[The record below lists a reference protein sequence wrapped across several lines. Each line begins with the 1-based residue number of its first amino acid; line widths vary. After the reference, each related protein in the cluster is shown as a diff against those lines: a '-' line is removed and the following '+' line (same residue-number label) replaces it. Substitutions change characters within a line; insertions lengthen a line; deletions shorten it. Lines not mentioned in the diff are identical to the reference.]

1 MIARRARQGTSPR
14 GPGRPGI
21 WLVWLVACLWLAP
34 GRDAHAQAAPAALM
48 QARAALDE
56 GAYQRAADLVA
67 PLVGASP
74 GSRPGGESGPALD
87 RSDQAEAWRIHG
99 LALFFL
105 GRYGAAEVS
114 FFEYLKLDVDGRLD
128 PALVPPEAI
137 VFFEDVRARN
147 AAELRKYR
155 PAPRRKRSWAL
166 NLLPPAGQFQNRDH
180 TKGWLIAGTGTVLL
194 ATNVSSFLILRDW
207 CNPVTGT
214 CTSDGEPRTEQAR
227 ALRTVNLI
235 SGALFFGLLTYGV
248 VDGFVHYRHDDSL
261 SIGLSPGQDGVSVF
275 LHGRY

>member
-1 MIARRARQGTSPR
+1 
-14 GPGRPGI
+14 
-21 WLVWLVACLWLAP
+21 
-34 GRDAHAQAAPAALM
+34 M

-74 GSRPGGESGPALD
+74 GSRPGETGPDPAGDPVAPSVGRPGSGAASRPAGLD

-105 GRYGAAEVS
+105 GRYGGAEIS

-207 CNPVTGT
+207 CDPATGT
-214 CTSDGEPRTEQAR
+214 CTSGGEPRTEEAR
-227 ALRTVNLI
+227 TLRAVNLI
-235 SGALFFGLLTYGV
+235 SGALFFGLLTYGI
-248 VDGFVHYRHDDSL
+248 VDGFVHYRRHDDSL
-261 SIGLSPGQDGVSVF
+261 SIGLVPGQDGASVF
-275 LHGRY
+275 LHGRF